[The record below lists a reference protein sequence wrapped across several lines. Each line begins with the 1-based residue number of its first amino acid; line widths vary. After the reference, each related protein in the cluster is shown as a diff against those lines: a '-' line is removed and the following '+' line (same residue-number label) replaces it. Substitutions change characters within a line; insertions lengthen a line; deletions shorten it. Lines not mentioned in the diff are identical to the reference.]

1 MVAGRVVRFDSSRG
15 YGFIA
20 PAHGGEDVF
29 LHVNDML
36 FSESY
41 AHAGALVEFEIENGD
56 RGLKAAG
63 VRLVQEA
70 GEAAPEPGRTSSEP
84 GRAPS
89 QTGGTHPAR
98 RVVDED
104 DSLCDVL
111 STEEFAREVTEVLLA
126 EVPSL
131 TGEQI
136 LRIRG
141 GLAQFAKNHGWTE
154 G

>member
-36 FSESY
+36 FSEPY
-41 AHAGALVEFEIENGD
+41 ARSGALVEFEIENGD
-56 RGLKAAG
+56 RGLKAIG

-70 GEAAPEPGRTSSEP
+70 GEAPSEPSRTPSEP
-84 GRAPS
+84 GGTPSAPRA
-89 QTGGTHPAR
+89 A
-98 RVVDED
+98 DED

-111 STEEFAREVTEVLLA
+111 STEEFTREVTEILLA
-126 EVPSL
+126 EAPSL

-136 LRIRG
+136 LQIRG

>member
-1 MVAGRVVRFDSSRG
+1 M
-15 YGFIA
+15 
-20 PAHGGEDVF
+20 
-29 LHVNDML
+29 
-36 FSESY
+36 
-41 AHAGALVEFEIENGD
+41 VEFEIENGD

-84 GRAPS
+84 GRAPA